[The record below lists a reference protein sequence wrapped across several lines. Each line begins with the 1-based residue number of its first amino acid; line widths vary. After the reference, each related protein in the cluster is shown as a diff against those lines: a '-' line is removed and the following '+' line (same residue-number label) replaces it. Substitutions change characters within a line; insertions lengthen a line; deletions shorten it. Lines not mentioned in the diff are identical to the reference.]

1 MQIRV
6 AAWALLGWLPLGGL
20 ILGLPSPL
28 VVGAPPPA
36 TGDLLLSISCPNLA
50 QLDDCITRL
59 SRQLKVPIPSPLPL
73 LTTITGSDNGIDP
86 AGSLCLQLLAG
97 PTLLAEP
104 RLCLQLPV
112 TSFDRFATNL
122 GGHPGDK
129 LTTLHLAGQK
139 LAAARHHATVLLMD
153 ETDRPILQKLI
164 AQNHLPADQPEWQ
177 TWNKEH
183 HLVIRLTRAGLQLI
197 ANRSRITLA
206 IHNPDDGPDDG
217 PDDEA
222 NYEPDTIAQPGQR
235 TDSTDRPATR
245 WHPVWEMLEEFIHQ
259 YPLVEFM
266 LPHAESLALGLRIHN
281 QADLS
286 AELRLQWH
294 DDSPFSGIAASDA
307 LRGDVTDRFQAKPFI
322 FLGGGLSQPAVMGP
336 LAKSYALYQLES
348 LADYGNDK
356 YQQQDAD
363 KFSHHVEATLN
374 DIQALSVIQRN
385 TGQDEGVYGN
395 TFLLLHTKN
404 GAQVRDT
411 ISKALM
417 SWNWLMDN
425 AEGDICLQFN
435 STPISI
441 ADKPA
446 TEYTADMLKA
456 VDATPLP
463 EVKEAMQALFGSG
476 GLYRIQLL
484 LVNDQTVLLGNAT
497 VAQTEQLLTEL
508 GTDGPRMLES
518 PGMKALKQL
527 FKRKPHFEFYLDIS
541 ELTRH
546 QERAQMAELG
556 QILGGPLVRQ
566 FPDTPPVGVAL
577 RLDSGE
583 LHATLAATGKT
594 LRGLVQY
601 LQRKP

>member
-6 AAWALLGWLPLGGL
+6 VVWTFLRWLPLGVL
-20 ILGLPSPL
+20 LLGFPSRLL
-28 VVGAPPPA
+28 VAASTQPG
-36 TGDLLLSISCPNLA
+36 TGDLLLSISCPDLA
-50 QLDDCITRL
+50 QLDDCTTRL
-59 SRQLKVPIPSPLPL
+59 SRQLQVPIPSPLPL

-104 RLCLQLPV
+104 RLCLQVPV
-112 TSFDRFATNL
+112 ADFDRFVTNL

-153 ETDRPILQKLI
+153 ETDRPILQKLL
-164 AQNHLPADQPEWQ
+164 ARNHLPADQPEWQ

-183 HLVIRLTRAGLQLI
+183 DLVIRLTRPGLQLI

-206 IHNPDDGPDDG
+206 IHNPDDEP
-217 PDDEA
+217 A
-222 NYEPDTIAQPGQR
+222 YEPDTIAQPGQR
-235 TDSTDRPATR
+235 TDSIDRSATR

-266 LPHAESLALGLRIHN
+266 LPHAQSLALGLRIHN

-286 AELRLQWH
+286 IELRLQWH
-294 DDSPFSGIAASDA
+294 DDSPFSGIAASDD
-307 LRGDVTDRFQAKPFI
+307 LRVDGTDRFQEKPFI
-322 FLGGGLSQPAVMGP
+322 SLAGGLSQPAVMGP
-336 LAKSYALYQLES
+336 LAKSYALYQLEN

-363 KFSHHVEATLN
+363 KFAHHVEAILN
-374 DIQALSVIQRN
+374 DTQALSVVQRN
-385 TGQDEGVYGN
+385 TGPDEGVYGN
-395 TFLLLHTKN
+395 TFLLLHTQN
-404 GAQVRDT
+404 ATRVHNT
-411 ISKALM
+411 FSKALM

-463 EVKEAMQALFGSG
+463 EVKEAMRALFGPG
-476 GLYRIQLL
+476 GLYRMQLL
-484 LVNDQTVLLGNAT
+484 LVNDKTVLLGNAT
-497 VAQTEQLLTEL
+497 VAQTEQLLAEL

-518 PGMKALKQL
+518 KEIKALKKL

-577 RLDSGE
+577 RLDPGE
-583 LHATLAATGKT
+583 FHATLAATDKT
-594 LRGLVQY
+594 LSGLVKY

>member
-6 AAWALLGWLPLGGL
+6 VVWTFLRWLPLGVL
-20 ILGLPSPL
+20 LLGFPSRLL
-28 VVGAPPPA
+28 VAASTQPG
-36 TGDLLLSISCPNLA
+36 TGDLLLSISCPDLA
-50 QLDDCITRL
+50 QLDDCTTRL
-59 SRQLKVPIPSPLPL
+59 SRQLQVPIPSPLPL

-104 RLCLQLPV
+104 RLCLQVPV
-112 TSFDRFATNL
+112 ADFDRFVTNL

-139 LAAARHHATVLLMD
+139 LAAARNHATVLLMD
-153 ETDRPILQKLI
+153 ETDRPILQKLLTR
-164 AQNHLPADQPEWQ
+164 NHLPADQPEWK

-183 HLVIRLTRAGLQLI
+183 DLVIRLTRPGLQLI

-206 IHNPDDGPDDG
+206 IHNPDDEP
-217 PDDEA
+217 A
-222 NYEPDTIAQPGQR
+222 YEPDTIAQPGQR
-235 TDSTDRPATR
+235 THSIDRSATR

-266 LPHAESLALGLRIHN
+266 LPHAQSLALGLRIHN

-286 AELRLQWH
+286 VELRLQWH

-307 LRGDVTDRFQAKPFI
+307 LRVDETDRFQEKPFI
-322 FLGGGLSQPAVMGP
+322 SLAGGLSQPAVMGP
-336 LAKSYALYQLES
+336 LAKSYTLYQLAN
-348 LADYGNDK
+348 LADYSNDK
-356 YQQQDAD
+356 YQQQDAN
-363 KFSHHVEATLN
+363 KFAHHVEAILN
-374 DIQALSVIQRN
+374 DTQALSVVQRN

-395 TFLLLHTKN
+395 TFLLLHTQN
-404 GAQVRDT
+404 ATRVHDT

-435 STPISI
+435 STPVSI

-456 VDATPLP
+456 VDAKPLP
-463 EVKEAMQALFGSG
+463 EVKEAMRALFGPG
-476 GLYRIQLL
+476 GLYRMQLL
-484 LVNDQTVLLGNAT
+484 LVNDKTVLLGNAT
-497 VAQTEQLLTEL
+497 LAQTEQLLVEL

-518 PGMKALKQL
+518 KEIKTLKKL
-527 FKRKPHFEFYLDIS
+527 FKRKPHFEFYLNIS

-577 RLDSGE
+577 RLDPGE
-583 LHATLAATGKT
+583 FHATLAATDKT
-594 LRGLVQY
+594 LSGLVKY